1 MEKLFVDRRNP
12 LHDDISN
19 RLLTMMDEDHA
30 KAIEQR
36 DHLYKVL
43 SLVYNELQQTEQS
56 ARLSTDIMNLIQ
68 STLDNKSPSLYSH

>member
-36 DHLYKVL
+36 DYLYKVL

-56 ARLSTDIMNLIQ
+56 APLSADIMNLIQ
-68 STLDNKSPSLYSH
+68 STLDNKSPNQYSH